1 MVIYAP
7 IVMHCLRLFI
17 VVLQDLKCLQCCLHV
32 DIIRVIGIFN
42 FTKFRLS
49 IPSGF

>member
-1 MVIYAP
+1 MAIYAP
-7 IVMHCLRLFI
+7 IVMYYPRLFI
-17 VVLQDLKCLQCCLHV
+17 VVLLQCLQCCLHV

-42 FTKFRLS
+42 FTKFRVS

>member
-17 VVLQDLKCLQCCLHV
+17 VVLQDLQCLQCCLHV